1 MLGYAV
7 KIQSRLVLRASP
19 EVLTE
24 NMDASEGLRQD
35 LAAHRRNHNYPTSV
49 YIKRVIWGALK
60 PIFRLSPRKLYGF
73 RNWLLRLMGAK
84 LGERVIIYP
93 QAEVFFPW
101 NLVIG
106 DDSII
111 SWDVKIY
118 NLGPIEI
125 GRHTMISQGV
135 QLCAGTHDFRQP
147 NLPLLTPPIK
157 VGSGVWL
164 CAGAFIGPGVSIAD
178 NAVVGARAIVVKNV
192 ENGDIVAGNPARVIG
207 KR

>member
-1 MLGYAV
+1 
-7 KIQSRLVLRASP
+7 
-19 EVLTE
+19 
-24 NMDASEGLRQD
+24 MDDSNALRQD

-49 YIKRVIWGALK
+49 YVKRVIWGALK
-60 PIFRLSPRKLYGF
+60 PLFRFSPRPMYGF
-73 RNWLLRLMGAK
+73 RNWLLRRLGARV
-84 LGERVIIYP
+84 GARVITYP
-93 QAEVFFPW
+93 QTEIFFPW
-101 NLVIG
+101 NLVVG

-125 GRHTMISQGV
+125 GRHTLISQGV

-147 NLPLLTPPIK
+147 NLPLLTPPIQ

-164 CAGAFIGPGVSIAD
+164 CAGAFVGPGVKIGD
-178 NAVVGARAIVVKNV
+178 HAVVGARAIVVRDV
-192 ENGDIVAGNPARVIG
+192 QPGDVVAGNPAKVVG